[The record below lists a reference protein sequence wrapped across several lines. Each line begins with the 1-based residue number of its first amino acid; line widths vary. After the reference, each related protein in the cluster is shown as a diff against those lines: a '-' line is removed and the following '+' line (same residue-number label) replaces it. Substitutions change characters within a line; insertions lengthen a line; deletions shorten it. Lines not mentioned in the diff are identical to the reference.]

1 MLRICRAAFLEDRVN
16 LTDRGI
22 LGHII
27 DQLPYALALAHQF
40 EHHCVEVPFSITKT
54 KAKG

>member
-1 MLRICRAAFLEDRVN
+1 MLRICRAAFLEDQIN